1 MTDSED
7 EGGQDASSSGRR
19 TGDGGTRDSGT
30 EGMGNRRRRWARR
43 EQPIAQREHSS
54 PKEEAEPEEEAWRVV
69 DKKNR
74 NIIPSLL
81 NEMTELDRKAKNQKE
96 IRFFKAIV
104 PEGLNAVSNGG
115 WEEVTMY
122 LDSGATETVIPAEML
137 MSLDLKEG
145 AATRQ
150 GITYEVANGVRIANL
165 GEKAFIGVTE
175 DGQEKEINAQVCE
188 VNKALLSVSKAVKA
202 GNTVVF
208 DEDGSYIESKLTG
221 QRTWLTDEGGTYASK
236 MFVKTLL

>member
-1 MTDSED
+1 MTMI
-7 EGGQDASSSGRR
+7 AK
-19 TGDGGTRDSGT
+19 
-30 EGMGNRRRRWARR
+30 R
-43 EQPIAQREHSS
+43 EEI
-54 PKEEAEPEEEAWRVV
+54 
-69 DKKNR
+69 KND
-74 NIIPSLL
+74 L
-81 NEMTELDRKAKNQKE
+81 
-96 IRFFKAIV
+96 RFFKAIV
-104 PEGLNAVSNGG
+104 PEGLNTVTNGG

-122 LDSGATETVIPAEML
+122 LDSGATETVIPKDML

-145 AATRQ
+145 AAARQ

-221 QRTWLTDEGGTYASK
+221 QRTWLTNEGGI
-236 MFVKTLL
+236 MPLRCW